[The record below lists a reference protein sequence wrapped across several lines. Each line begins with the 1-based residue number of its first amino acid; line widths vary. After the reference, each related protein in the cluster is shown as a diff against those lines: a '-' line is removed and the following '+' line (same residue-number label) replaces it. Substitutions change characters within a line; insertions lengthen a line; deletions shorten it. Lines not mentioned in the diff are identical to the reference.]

1 MTTSTQKRKSSA
13 PTATATLPSKSRRL
27 NTSRKSS
34 KPWPTSVR
42 KTKKIKK
49 VKAGHKTKTMH
60 NDSCM
65 KHKTIKFIDI
75 MTSVR
80 KVGGRAST
88 AFTDKKAKG
97 RSNRHAWKKEELV

>member
-1 MTTSTQKRKSSA
+1 
-13 PTATATLPSKSRRL
+13 
-27 NTSRKSS
+27 
-34 KPWPTSVR
+34 
-42 KTKKIKK
+42 
-49 VKAGHKTKTMH
+49 MH
-60 NDSCM
+60 NDSRM

-97 RSNRHAWKKEELV
+97 RASRHAWKKEELV